1 MATVSFKLVYV
12 LILIPFVVKWYQY
25 SNAGP
30 NMPINLR
37 AMFIWQFYSV
47 YGYKIPITDD
57 MVLITSMPFESVGN
71 IYKIDFNFEG
81 RLRFEAILFWKL
93 LNYYLL
99 GNDL

>member
-1 MATVSFKLVYV
+1 M
-12 LILIPFVVKWYQY
+12 
-25 SNAGP
+25 
-30 NMPINLR
+30 
-37 AMFIWQFYSV
+37 
-47 YGYKIPITDD
+47 PITDD
-57 MVLITSMPFESVGN
+57 IVLITSMPFESVGN